1 MSNHELLK
9 TLSGYVA
16 ASSSAASSLM
26 RAELLEQADAKLD
39 KKGEAAAQRAAA
51 EKAEDVA
58 VAAAKARWAFKQEDK
73 VVRRD
78 GGESKY
84 REVIGDAKLLKEA
97 AEAEAN
103 ELEAAAA
110 AAETAVRAPPRTAP
124 PGRNRHDPTRRA
136 STPPELPPHA
146 RLSPPPLTPCA
157 VPPPPPPPQAGPQ
170 TPTGTPPLQPA
181 SKREYGCALCGSKD
195 HNLTKTTKGVRSVS
209 CLYHKEFKAVI
220 GKEDEVKFVKL
231 TPTERAAKRAEEAA
245 KKAKEAA
252 KEEEME
258 QEGEP

>member
-73 VVRRD
+73 VVTRD

-84 REVIGDAKLLKEA
+84 REVIGDAKLLKQA

-110 AAETAVRAPPRTAP
+110 AAETAVRWWLEVRAPLVAPPPEHLTIVT
-124 PGRNRHDPTRRA
+124 GWGKSRRA
-136 STPPELPPHA
+136 SQDSDVRGRVECVLADMGVPTLPSDNPGCVVVDARKWSSLATPSL
-146 RLSPPPLTPCA
+146 
-157 VPPPPPPPQAGPQ
+157 
-170 TPTGTPPLQPA
+170 
-181 SKREYGCALCGSKD
+181 
-195 HNLTKTTKGVRSVS
+195 
-209 CLYHKEFKAVI
+209 
-220 GKEDEVKFVKL
+220 
-231 TPTERAAKRAEEAA
+231 
-245 KKAKEAA
+245 
-252 KEEEME
+252 
-258 QEGEP
+258 

>member
-1 MSNHELLK
+1 MANQFGALVAEQGRKESQLVEVSLFSGNTIQTVSEATMSNHELLK

-110 AAETAVRAPPRTAP
+110 AAETA
-124 PGRNRHDPTRRA
+124 
-136 STPPELPPHA
+136 
-146 RLSPPPLTPCA
+146 
-157 VPPPPPPPQAGPQ
+157 AGPQ
-170 TPTGTPPLQPA
+170 TPPGTPPLQPA